1 MKPFDQT
8 SNTENEISKKNI
20 NSIMI
25 CLLPII
31 SLIIIFGF
39 TLVQRGIFISEWHD
53 TLANA
58 MPYLFLADNPMA
70 LWNNAWISGFP
81 EITSPMSD
89 RFYPFS
95 LPLFIIFKDI
105 FILNWVIIAHLFVS
119 FCTSYLLFSLM
130 RKEAEIPSYVIP
142 IFALLYMLSGVMLAR
157 VYAGHIFIIYAL
169 AWIPLLYY
177 SYFKLVR
184 YSNRTI
190 INILLFSA
198 SSLLILFSASIYY
211 LFFAYFFI
219 LLLFLYDCHRS
230 LDIRS
235 LSALLLGFVVFLLVG
250 AIKIL
255 PGLEVSGQVIRQDV
269 IDPLSNGG
277 SIESALGSFIFGTPI
292 NKGYDISGMVF
303 GFHESIVLIGII
315 PLFFILLGFI
325 YGKKTWSVP
334 IFLAFCI
341 SLIWAAGGKTLFYF
355 VHLLPILD
363 TFRCPGR
370 IFAPLL
376 PLLLIIGIFG
386 LTYLLSRIDRN
397 EPLPFG
403 DEEKKRLIYGI
414 GIIALLK
421 LTELPYQE
429 AVTIE
434 SAIAVGMVAILLG
447 IIATKKSQ
455 PMVVLGIL
463 GLFFIINFY
472 VINLAYKLT
481 DMSVIARS
489 LLIGFI
495 LLLSIYYFSQGTQF
509 RKNTTILVIILVI
522 GITLSIAGN
531 ISYLTPSDP
540 NFDESPA
547 IAIIDQ
553 ILQDESNN
561 PQIWVMTTG
570 WPIMNI
576 DMTYLF
582 IQSGIH
588 PVRAYYAY
596 YLKTTLSPFYTIGEI
611 TYSTADY
618 IIDDGIRQ
626 GGEANIDDPTFV
638 AGGVPVLRSDN
649 VLPNVFILRNEE
661 VIPVNYERFTPDEV
675 IVSGEFLPDDIVV
688 LKTAYYE
695 GWEINGEKA
704 QPIGN
709 MVALQLTDVTPTVRF
724 SFGSPHYTLAFSLT
738 IVGLLCAIAIF
749 TKRRT
754 IDAYLTG
761 QPDKEIKS
769 KKVKRKK

>member
-1 MKPFDQT
+1 MKPSDQT
-8 SNTENEISKKNI
+8 SNMEKESNRTNIS
-20 NSIMI
+20 SIFVYI
-25 CLLPII
+25 LPII

-39 TLVQRGIFISEWHD
+39 ILAQRGVFISEWHD

-58 MPYLFLADNPMA
+58 MPYLFLADHPLA

-95 LPLFIIFKDI
+95 LPLFMLFQDI
-105 FILNWVIIAHLFVS
+105 FILNWVILAHLVIAFG
-119 FCTSYLLFSLM
+119 TSYLLFSLM
-130 RKEAEIPSYVIP
+130 RNEADIPSYVIP

-157 VYAGHIFIIYAL
+157 IYAGHIFIIYAL
-169 AWIPLLYY
+169 TWIPLLYY
-177 SYFKLVR
+177 SYFKIVR
-184 YSNRTI
+184 YSDRTI
-190 INILLFSA
+190 INIILFSA

-219 LLLFLYDCHRS
+219 LLLFLYDCHHNY
-230 LDIRS
+230 DKRS
-235 LSALLLGFVVFLLVG
+235 LSALALGVLAFLLIG
-250 AIKIL
+250 AIKII

-292 NKGYDISGMVF
+292 NKGYEISGMVF

-334 IFLAFCI
+334 VFFALCI
-341 SLIWAAGGKTLFYF
+341 SLVWAAGGKTLFYF

-376 PLLLIIGIFG
+376 PLLLIIGILG

-403 DEEKKRLIYGI
+403 DEEKKRLLYGI
-414 GIIALLK
+414 GIIVFLK

-434 SAIAVGMVAILLG
+434 SALAVGMVAILLG
-447 IIATKKSQ
+447 IIAIKKSR
-455 PMVVLGIL
+455 PIYILGIL
-463 GLFFIINFY
+463 GLFFIINVY
-472 VINLAYKLT
+472 VINFTYAIA
-481 DMSVIARS
+481 DISVIIRS
-489 LLIGFI
+489 LLIGII
-495 LLLSIYYFSQGTQF
+495 LLLLFFYFSQGAQF
-509 RKNTTILVIILVI
+509 TKNKTMLVIILVI
-522 GITLSIAGN
+522 GVTLSIAGN
-531 ISYLTPSDP
+531 ISYLSSNDP
-540 NFDESPA
+540 KFDESPA
-547 IAIIDQ
+547 NAIIEY
-553 ILQDESNN
+553 ILEEESDN

-596 YLKTTLSPFYTIGEI
+596 YLTTTLSPFYTIGEI

-618 IIDDGIRQ
+618 IIDDDIRQ
-626 GGEANIDDPTFV
+626 SGVANIEEATIII
-638 AGGVPVLRSDN
+638 GEVPVLRSEN
-649 VLPNVFILRNEE
+649 VLPNVFIIRNEE
-661 VIPVNYERFTPDEV
+661 VISVNYELFTPDEV
-675 IVSGEFLPDDIVV
+675 IVSGKFLPGDIVV

-695 GWEINGEKA
+695 GWKINGQKA
-704 QPIGN
+704 TPIGN
-709 MVALQLTDVTPTVRF
+709 MVALQLTDETSTVRF
-724 SFGSPHYTLAFSLT
+724 SFGSPRYTVTFLLA
-738 IVGLLCAIAIF
+738 IIGLLFVIAIVI
-749 TKRRT
+749 KRKT
-754 IDAYLTG
+754 IDAYLMSK
-761 QPDKEIKS
+761 PYDNNKM

>member
-8 SNTENEISKKNI
+8 SNIENEDDKKNI
-20 NSIMI
+20 DSII
-25 CLLPII
+25 IFFLPII

-39 TLVQRGIFISEWHD
+39 TLVQSGIFLSEWHD

-58 MPYLFLADNPMA
+58 MPYLFLSDNPLA

-95 LPLFIIFKDI
+95 LPLFMLFQDI
-105 FILNWVIIAHLFVS
+105 FILNWVILIHLFVA
-119 FCTSYLLFSLM
+119 FATSYLLFSLM

-177 SYFKLVR
+177 SYFKIVR
-184 YSNRTI
+184 YSERTI

-219 LLLFLYDCHRS
+219 LLMFLYDCHRTF
-230 LDIRS
+230 DIRS
-235 LSALLLGFVVFLLVG
+235 ISALVLGIVVFLFVG

-255 PGLEVSGQVIRQDV
+255 PGLEVSGQLVRQDV
-269 IDPLSNGG
+269 IDPLTNGG
-277 SIESALGSFIFGTPI
+277 SIESALASFIFGTPI
-292 NKGYDISGMVF
+292 NKGYDITGMIF

-325 YGKKTWSVP
+325 YGKKNWSVP
-334 IFLAFCI
+334 VFLALCI
-341 SLIWAAGGKTLFYF
+341 SLVWAAGGKTLFYF
-355 VHLLPILD
+355 VHLLPILES
-363 TFRCPGR
+363 FRCPGR

-376 PLLLIIGIFG
+376 PLLFIIGIFG

-403 DEEKKRLIYGI
+403 DEEKKRLLYGI
-414 GIIALLK
+414 GIIAFLK
-421 LTELPYQE
+421 LMELPYQE

-434 SAIAVGMVAILLG
+434 SAIAVGMVVLLLG

-455 PMVVLGIL
+455 PSVVFSILGI
-463 GLFFIINFY
+463 FFMIN
-472 VINLAYKLT
+472 AYFVALT
-481 DMSVIARS
+481 YSLLDLSVILRS
-489 LLIGFI
+489 IIIGII
-495 LLLSIYYFSQGTQF
+495 LLLSIYYLSQRTHWSKKGL
-509 RKNTTILVIILVI
+509 ILVCILVI
-522 GITLSIAGN
+522 GVTLSIAGN
-531 ISYLTPSDP
+531 ISYLTLSDP
-540 NFDESPA
+540 KFDESPA
-547 IAIIDQ
+547 NVIIDQ

-588 PVRAYYAY
+588 PIRAYYAY
-596 YLKTTLSPFYTIGEI
+596 YLPTTLSPFYTIGDI

-618 IIDDGIRQ
+618 IIDDDIRQ
-626 GGEANIDDPTFV
+626 SGVSNIEEPTFI
-638 AGGVPVLRSDN
+638 AGGIPVLRSEK
-649 VLPNVFILRNEE
+649 VLPNVFIVRNDE
-661 VIPVNYERFTPDEV
+661 VLPVHYVLFSPDEV
-675 IVSGEFLPDDIVV
+675 IVTGEFLPGDIAV
-688 LKTAYYE
+688 LKMAYYE
-695 GWEINGEKA
+695 GWKVNGIKA

-709 MVALQLTDVTPTVRF
+709 MVALQLNDETSRIRF
-724 SFGSPHYTLAFSLT
+724 SFGSPLYTVAFSLT
-738 IVGLLCAIAIF
+738 IIGFLFVIAIF
-749 TKRRT
+749 TKRRA
-754 IDAYLTG
+754 IEAYLMNK
-761 QPDKEIKS
+761 PHNKIRS
-769 KKVKRKK
+769 KKVKR